1 MKNNTLKYMVS
12 AALALGMVSA
22 VQAVPIS
29 GSIGFTGAFVQN
41 GGTAGNLGTATSFT
55 VLNTVASPITIHDA
69 TGAFVGAG
77 APISFASTIGV
88 NGNAPS
94 LIGAQLWSVL
104 SGVTTY
110 SLTVTTE
117 AQTFTSGIQLNLA
130 GSGILHDGNAADDT
144 AGVWQIGFG
153 VSGNSFTWQST
164 SASVA
169 SVPDGGTTAMLL
181 SGALSSL
188 ALLRRKLA

>member
-1 MKNNTLKYMVS
+1 MKSNILKYMVS
-12 AALALGMVSA
+12 ATLAVGMVSA
-22 VQAVPIS
+22 VQAIPIT
-29 GSIGFTGAFVQN
+29 GSIGFTGAFVQI
-41 GGTAGNLGTATSFT
+41 GGTSGNLGTAVSFT
-55 VLNTVASPITIHDA
+55 ILNTVANPITIHDA

-77 APISFASTIGV
+77 APIVFAPSVGV

-94 LIGAQLWSVL
+94 LVNAQLWSVL
-104 SGVTTY
+104 NGLTTY

-117 AQTFTSGIQLNLA
+117 GQTFTSGIQLNLA
-130 GSGILHDGNAADDT
+130 GNGILHDGNAADDT

-164 SASVA
+164 SSTS
-169 SVPDGGTTAMLL
+169 SVPDGGATVMLL
-181 SGALSSL
+181 GAAFSGL

>member
-1 MKNNTLKYMVS
+1 MKSNILKYMVS
-12 AALALGMVSA
+12 ATLAVGMVSA
-22 VQAVPIS
+22 VQAIPIT

-41 GGTAGNLGTATSFT
+41 GGTAGNLASATSFT
-55 VLNTVASPITIHDA
+55 ILNTVPNPITIHDA

-77 APISFASTIGV
+77 APIVFATSVGV
-88 NGNAPS
+88 NATPEIS
-94 LIGAQLWSVL
+94 LVGAQLWSVL
-104 SGVTTY
+104 NGLTTY

-117 AQTFTSGIQLNLA
+117 GQTFTSGIQLNLA
-130 GSGILHDGNAADDT
+130 GNGILHDGNAADDT

-164 SASVA
+164 SSTS
-169 SVPDGGTTAMLL
+169 SVPDGGATVMLL
-181 SGALSSL
+181 GAAFSGL

>member
-1 MKNNTLKYMVS
+1 MKSNILKYMVS
-12 AALALGMVSA
+12 ATLAVGMVSA
-22 VQAVPIS
+22 VQAIPIT

-41 GGTAGNLGTATSFT
+41 GGTAGNLASATSFT
-55 VLNTVASPITIHDA
+55 ILNTVANPITIHDA

-77 APISFASTIGV
+77 APIVFAPSVGV

-94 LIGAQLWSVL
+94 LVNAQLWSVL
-104 SGVTTY
+104 NGLTTY

-117 AQTFTSGIQLNLA
+117 GQTFTSGIQLNLA
-130 GSGILHDGNAADDT
+130 GNGILHDGNAADDT

-164 SASVA
+164 SSTS
-169 SVPDGGTTAMLL
+169 SVPDGGATVMLL
-181 SGALSSL
+181 GAAFSGL

>member
-1 MKNNTLKYMVS
+1 MKSNILKYMVS
-12 AALALGMVSA
+12 ATLAVGMVSA
-22 VQAVPIS
+22 VQAIPIT

-41 GGTAGNLGTATSFT
+41 GGTAGNLASATSFT
-55 VLNTVASPITIHDA
+55 ILNTVPNPITIHDA

-77 APISFASTIGV
+77 APIVFAPSVGV

-94 LIGAQLWSVL
+94 LVNAQLWSVL
-104 SGVTTY
+104 NGLTTY

-117 AQTFTSGIQLNLA
+117 GQTFTSGIQLNLA
-130 GSGILHDGNAADDT
+130 GNGILHDGNAADDT

-164 SASVA
+164 SST
-169 SVPDGGTTAMLL
+169 SGVPDGGATVMLL
-181 SGALSSL
+181 GAAVSGL

>member
-1 MKNNTLKYMVS
+1 MKSNILKYMVS
-12 AALALGMVSA
+12 ATLAVGMVSA
-22 VQAVPIS
+22 VQAIPIT

-41 GGTAGNLGTATSFT
+41 GGTAGNLASATSFT
-55 VLNTVASPITIHDA
+55 ILNTVPNPITIHDA

-77 APISFASTIGV
+77 APIVFAPSVGV

-94 LIGAQLWSVL
+94 LVNAQLWSVL
-104 SGVTTY
+104 NGLTTY
-110 SLTVTTE
+110 SLTITTE
-117 AQTFTSGIQLNLA
+117 GQTFTSGIQLNLA
-130 GSGILHDGNAADDT
+130 GNGILHDGNAADDT

-164 SASVA
+164 SSTS
-169 SVPDGGTTAMLL
+169 SVPDGGATVMLL
-181 SGALSSL
+181 GAAFSGL

>member
-1 MKNNTLKYMVS
+1 MKSNILKYMVS
-12 AALALGMVSA
+12 ATLAVGMVSA
-22 VQAVPIS
+22 VQAIPIT
-29 GSIGFTGAFVQN
+29 GSIGFTGAFVQI
-41 GGTAGNLGTATSFT
+41 GGTSGNLGTAVSFT
-55 VLNTVASPITIHDA
+55 ILNTVANPITIHDA

-77 APISFASTIGV
+77 APIVFAPSVGV

-94 LIGAQLWSVL
+94 LVNAQLWSVL
-104 SGVTTY
+104 NGLTTY

-117 AQTFTSGIQLNLA
+117 GQTFTSGIQLNLA
-130 GSGILHDGNAADDT
+130 GNGILHDGNAADDT

-164 SASVA
+164 SATSG
-169 SVPDGGTTAMLL
+169 VPDGGATVMLL
-181 SGALSSL
+181 GAAFSGL

>member
-1 MKNNTLKYMVS
+1 MKSNILKYMVS
-12 AALALGMVSA
+12 ATLAVGMVSA
-22 VQAVPIS
+22 VQAIPIT

-41 GGTAGNLGTATSFT
+41 GGTAGNLASATSFT
-55 VLNTVASPITIHDA
+55 ILNTVANPITIHDA

-77 APISFASTIGV
+77 APIVFAPSVGV

-94 LIGAQLWSVL
+94 PLHAQSWSVL
-104 SGVTTY
+104 NGLTTY

-117 AQTFTSGIQLNLA
+117 GQTFTSGIQLNLA
-130 GSGILHDGNAADDT
+130 GNGILHDGNAADDT

-164 SASVA
+164 SST
-169 SVPDGGTTAMLL
+169 SGVPDGRSEEHTSELQ
-181 SGALSSL
+181 SL
-188 ALLRRKLA
+188 RHL

>member
-1 MKNNTLKYMVS
+1 MKSNILKYMVS
-12 AALALGMVSA
+12 ATLAVGMVSA
-22 VQAVPIS
+22 VQAIPIT
-29 GSIGFTGAFVQN
+29 GSIGFTGAFVQT
-41 GGTAGNLGTATSFT
+41 GGTAGNLGTAVSFII
-55 VLNTVASPITIHDA
+55 LNTVVNPITIHDA

-77 APISFASTIGV
+77 APISFAPTVGV

-94 LIGAQLWSVL
+94 LVGAQLWSVL
-104 SGVTTY
+104 NGLTTY

-117 AQTFTSGIQLNLA
+117 GQTFTSGIQLNLA
-130 GSGILHDGNAADDT
+130 GNGILHDGNAADDT

-164 SASVA
+164 SATSG
-169 SVPDGGTTAMLL
+169 VPDGGATVMLL
-181 SGALSSL
+181 GAAFSGL

>member
-1 MKNNTLKYMVS
+1 MKSNILKYMVS
-12 AALALGMVSA
+12 ATLAVGMVSA
-22 VQAVPIS
+22 VQAIPIT
-29 GSIGFTGAFVQN
+29 GSIGFTGAFVQI
-41 GGTAGNLGTATSFT
+41 GGTSGNLGTAVSFT
-55 VLNTVASPITIHDA
+55 ILNTVANPITIHDA

-77 APISFASTIGV
+77 APIVFAPSVGV

-94 LIGAQLWSVL
+94 LVNAQLWSVL
-104 SGVTTY
+104 NGLTTY

-117 AQTFTSGIQLNLA
+117 GQTFTSGIQLNLA
-130 GSGILHDGNAADDT
+130 GNGILHDGNAADDT

-164 SASVA
+164 SATSG
-169 SVPDGGTTAMLL
+169 VPDGGATVMLL
-181 SGALSSL
+181 GAAVSGL